1 MKYLIAGLGNIGAEY
16 DRTRH
21 NIGFM
26 ILDAFAT
33 ASNVFFT
40 HDRYG
45 DIARTRVKNCELVLL
60 KPSTFMNLSGLAVA
74 GFARKAGIAPEEV
87 LVISDDLDLPVGRL
101 RLRTGGSDGG
111 HNGLKSVIAELG
123 SPSFRRLRIG
133 VGRPE
138 KSGTADYVLSK
149 FDGAE
154 AERFNLSLDAA
165 AEAVRAALTGGMS
178 RAMNKFNAWT
188 IPAGDE
194 EKTNQPQ

>member
-1 MKYLIAGLGNIGAEY
+1 MRHVAQSYVHAGMFRGRPL
-16 DRTRH
+16 
-21 NIGFM
+21 F
-26 ILDAFAT
+26 LQ
-33 ASNVFFT
+33 
-40 HDRYG
+40 
-45 DIARTRVKNCELVLL
+45 
-60 KPSTFMNLSGLAVA
+60 KPQTFMNLSGLAVA

-123 SPSFRRLRIG
+123 SSSFRRLRIG

-138 KSGTADYVLSK
+138 KSGTVDYVLSK

-154 AERFNLSLDAA
+154 AERFNQSLDAA

-178 RAMNKFNAWT
+178 RAMNKFNAWA
-188 IPAGDE
+188 PPVEDE
-194 EKTNQPQ
+194 EKTTQPQ

>member
-1 MKYLIAGLGNIGAEY
+1 M
-16 DRTRH
+16 
-21 NIGFM
+21 
-26 ILDAFAT
+26 
-33 ASNVFFT
+33 
-40 HDRYG
+40 
-45 DIARTRVKNCELVLL
+45 
-60 KPSTFMNLSGLAVA
+60 
-74 GFARKAGIAPEEV
+74 
-87 LVISDDLDLPVGRL
+87 
-101 RLRTGGSDGG
+101 
-111 HNGLKSVIAELG
+111 IAELG